1 MVTFS
6 SGDTIQSVTVGIL
19 NDQKIESV
27 EMFIVEL
34 TSLSGNK
41 INLGSV
47 KSTVVTIT
55 DEDCKY
61 I

>member
-1 MVTFS
+1 MVTFN
-6 SGDTIQSVTVGIL
+6 SGDTIKSVTVGVL

-27 EMFIVEL
+27 ETFVVEL
-34 TSLSGNK
+34 TSLNANK

-55 DEDCKY
+55 DDDCKY